1 MTGVRNVPSRL
12 SRRSRYSVYVIELDA
27 RVWNHARFREANPE
41 HDIAKPCV
49 YVGMTGLP
57 VERRFANHRRGY
69 KSNPFVTKYGVRLL
83 PALYRRLNP
92 MKYELAKLTEVT
104 LAQRLR
110 ARGYAVWQA

>member
-1 MTGVRNVPSRL
+1 MPARPSGKAH
-12 SRRSRYSVYVIELDA
+12 YSVYVIELDA

-41 HDIAKPCV
+41 HDITKPCV

-57 VERRFANHRRGY
+57 VERRFANHRRGH
-69 KSNPFVTKYGVRLL
+69 KGNTFVAKYGVRLL
-83 PALYRRLNP
+83 PALYARLNP
-92 MKYELAKLTEVT
+92 MRYELARLTEVT

>member
-1 MTGVRNVPSRL
+1 MPARPHGKSH
-12 SRRSRYSVYVIELDA
+12 YSVYVIELDA

-41 HDIAKPCV
+41 HDITKPCV

-57 VERRFANHRRGY
+57 VERRFANHRRGH
-69 KSNPFVTKYGVRLL
+69 KGNAFVAKYGVRLL
-83 PALYRRLNP
+83 PALYARLNP
-92 MKYELAKLTEVT
+92 MRYDLARLTEVT

>member
-1 MTGVRNVPSRL
+1 MPPRPSGKAH
-12 SRRSRYSVYVIELDA
+12 YSVYVIELDA

-41 HDIAKPCV
+41 HDITKPCV

-57 VERRFANHRRGY
+57 VERRFANHRRGH
-69 KSNPFVTKYGVRLL
+69 KGNAFVAKYGVRLL
-83 PALYRRLNP
+83 PGLYRRLNP
-92 MKYELAKLTEVT
+92 MRYDLARLTEVT

>member
-1 MTGVRNVPSRL
+1 MPARPHGKAH
-12 SRRSRYSVYVIELDA
+12 YSVYVIELDA

-41 HDIAKPCV
+41 HDITKPCV

-57 VERRFANHRRGY
+57 VERRFANHRRGH
-69 KSNPFVTKYGVRLL
+69 KGNAFVAKYGVRLL
-83 PALYRRLNP
+83 PALYARLNP
-92 MKYELAKLTEVT
+92 MRYDLARLTEVT